1 MWEKPIIMHGKQ
13 SMKRT
18 LSAGNLYREED
29 ANSAIDDPI
38 AGTSS
43 TTAGTSTHWLILNV
57 VANGNSRLTRR
68 CPNNHQ

>member
-1 MWEKPIIMHGKQ
+1 MHGKQ

-43 TTAGTSTHWLILNV
+43 TTAGTSTSVWLHS
-57 VANGNSRLTRR
+57 G
-68 CPNNHQ
+68 